1 MNLTFL
7 TESGGVVDTF
17 PDDTGAQVVWG
28 LILVAIVG
36 MYFLSKRSRNRARD
50 HYLAAKKREAD
61 LRANDPD
68 MKKHGA

>member
-17 PDDTGAQVVWG
+17 PEDTAAQVVWG
-28 LILVAIVG
+28 LVLAVIIGLYLVI
-36 MYFLSKRSRNRARD
+36 KRSRNRARD
-50 HYLAAKKREAD
+50 HYWESKQREAD

-68 MKKHGA
+68 MKKD